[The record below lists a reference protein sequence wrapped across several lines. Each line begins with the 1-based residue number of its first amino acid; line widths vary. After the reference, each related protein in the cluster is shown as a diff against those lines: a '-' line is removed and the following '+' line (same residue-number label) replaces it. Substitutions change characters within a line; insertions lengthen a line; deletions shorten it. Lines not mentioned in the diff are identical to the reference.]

1 MAWCELFANL
11 YELKSRIWLREEYN
25 HFARIYRVY
34 RLIDFRQSIPGIMT
48 NDNVSGDVNIRNIF
62 PTTRVHVCI
71 YTTRLAYFLA
81 TPTLDADI

>member
-1 MAWCELFANL
+1 MAWRELFANL
-11 YELKSRIWLREEYN
+11 YELKSRIWFREEYN

-62 PTTRVHVCI
+62 PLVSI